1 MKPTISKLKHQ
12 TLFPL
17 QEILDLEPETKLEK
31 ILAEINI
38 KPVVR
43 VLRNTGRGANGY
55 KKSNIVRALIARQIE
70 QIPNMTALYKRL
82 DEDIKFADTCG
93 YKITEP
99 IPSLDTLCRCF
110 RKLAE
115 TEALARITQDLTA
128 KTKELDMIDS
138 EKVALDSSKLESYD
152 SPRPSS
158 QIDKDDPDRADWGA
172 KQDSQ
177 KNIINWYG
185 YKFHVVCDTSGEIIL
200 AFKLSPANE
209 SDSEHALSL
218 IEEAV
223 TELPEM
229 PSYYLM
235 DKGYDEG
242 YL

>member
-17 QEILDLEPETKLEK
+17 QEVLDLEPETRLEK

-38 KPVVR
+38 QPAVR

-55 KKSNIVRALIARQIE
+55 KKSNIVKALIARQIE
-70 QIPNMTALYKRL
+70 QIPTMTALYERS
-82 DEDIKFADTCG
+82 DEDINFADTCG

-110 RKLAE
+110 RNLAE

-128 KTKELDMIDS
+128 KTKELDMVDS

-152 SPRPSS
+152 SPRPAS

-172 KQDSQ
+172 KQDRQNNVYQLLSWHEMVCGPMFYLSLASQ
-177 KNIINWYG
+177 PPLKYNKFNIITLKRRNT
-185 YKFHVVCDTSGEIIL
+185 K
-200 AFKLSPANE
+200 
-209 SDSEHALSL
+209 
-218 IEEAV
+218 
-223 TELPEM
+223 
-229 PSYYLM
+229 
-235 DKGYDEG
+235 
-242 YL
+242 